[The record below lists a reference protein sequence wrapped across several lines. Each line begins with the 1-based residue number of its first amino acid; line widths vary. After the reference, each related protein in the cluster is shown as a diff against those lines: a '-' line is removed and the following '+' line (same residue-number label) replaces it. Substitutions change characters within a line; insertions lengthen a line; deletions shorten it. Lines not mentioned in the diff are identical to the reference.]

1 MSSKLLHFLS
11 LAYFF
16 NPISI
21 LWCSS
26 FPFFFSSLLGSFS
39 KASARHLAKMT
50 PSSKA
55 EQPPWPISGVIGWRA
70 SPATQTL
77 LRLIFFRSSSKGFLY
92 LSGDDKM
99 LSNSVFSITAL
110 TLSGILPS
118 LLNTNCFISPGFS
131 SISFSIN
138 DFLKKKKKDV
148 RRPCIS

>member
-21 LWCSS
+21 LWCASFCSS
-26 FPFFFSSLLGSFS
+26 PFFFSSLLGSFS
-39 KASARHLAKMT
+39 NASARHIAKMT

-77 LRLIFFRSSSKGFLY
+77 PRLIFPRSSAKGFLY
-92 LSGDDKM
+92 LNGDDKM
-99 LSNSVFSITAL
+99 LSNAVFSITAF

-118 LLNTNCFISPGFS
+118 LLNTNCFISAGFL

-138 DFLKKKKKDV
+138 DLLKKRKKM
-148 RRPCIS
+148 